1 MWTTIRILILG
12 VLVVAGGAL
21 VYAAGDDQPS
31 LDGAERADR
40 IVVRKAARTLTLFDG
55 ARELKTY
62 PVSIGAGNPGRKRRE
77 GDARTPEGDF
87 TITGRNPGSVAFLS
101 LRVSYPEP
109 ADVASA
115 AAAGV
120 PPGGDIM
127 IHGLMNGYGWIGRLH
142 RLRNWTEGCIA
153 VTNPEMLEIWR
164 AVPDGAAITIEP

>member
-1 MWTTIRILILG
+1 MWKTIRILILG
-12 VLVVAGGAL
+12 AMVAAVGAV

-31 LDGAERADR
+31 LDPAERANR
-40 IVVRKAARTLTLFDG
+40 IVVRKEARTLTLLDG

-62 PVSIGAGNPGRKRRE
+62 PVSIGAGNPGPKRRE
-77 GDARTPEGDF
+77 GDAKTPEGDF
-87 TITGRNPGSVAFLS
+87 TITGRNPGSVAYLS
-101 LRVSYPEP
+101 LRVSYPRP
-109 ADVASA
+109 VDVASA

-142 RLRNWTEGCIA
+142 RLLNWTDGCVA

-164 AVPDGAAITIEP
+164 AVPDGTAITIEP